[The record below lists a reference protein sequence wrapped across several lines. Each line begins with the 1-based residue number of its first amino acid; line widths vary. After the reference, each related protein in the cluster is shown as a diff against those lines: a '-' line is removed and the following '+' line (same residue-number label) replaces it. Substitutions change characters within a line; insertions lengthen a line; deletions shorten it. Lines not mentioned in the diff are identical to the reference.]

1 MKRFI
6 FLSILLGLGVIACQ
20 PAPEASQDRVLAKV
34 YNKTLY
40 LSELEGMF
48 PENTSPQDST
58 LIIQAYTQ
66 RWVREALILHEAE
79 RNIPS
84 DLNIDKLVRDY
95 RASLLRHNYE
105 EVLVR
110 EKLDSTISKEQ
121 LEAFYEANKNQ
132 YQLETPIMRCYFI
145 KLPLPV
151 DNESEIRNWWQNTD
165 EEEDF
170 QKLVE
175 LCNTSA
181 QAHHLVDSTWQ
192 RLEDVAIEL
201 PKNSLTPENI
211 SPKKEFII
219 KDDKFMYFFR
229 ALEVKN
235 QKEIAPLAF
244 IQGQARKFI
253 LHKRKKEV
261 LDKMLDDML
270 ELSIGNKGVE
280 IYY

>member
-48 PENTSPQDST
+48 PENTSAQDST
-58 LIIQAYTQ
+58 LIVQAYTQ

-132 YQLETPIMRCYFI
+132 YQLETPIMRCHFI
-145 KLPLPV
+145 KFPLPV

-170 QKLVE
+170 QKLVD
-175 LCNTSA
+175 LCNISA

-219 KDDKFMYFFR
+219 KDDNFMYFFR
-229 ALEVKN
+229 AFEVKN

-261 LDKMLDDML
+261 LDKTLDDML
-270 ELSIGNKGVE
+270 ELSIGKKGVE